1 MAVSRRYL
9 AVEGVDVV
17 ADGAWM
23 VREAS
28 LGLGEG
34 ETLALLGGPAAGKS
48 TLLQAIAGQRT
59 ASRGDVRLDDRSLAG
74 LGPRARLALGIAH
87 SGQRPALFRGLGIGQ
102 HLRLGHLPGRSPV
115 RGALARVLRLIPELA
130 GRLGQKVDELDR
142 AGARLVDVGRA
153 LMSAPWLLLLDEPSL
168 DLEPERVERLVG
180 ALAEEGVGVLL
191 AERFP
196 YPALRLAGAACL
208 MVSGRIVAEG
218 SAAEVAVD
226 SRLVPAC
233 TGELSL

>member
-1 MAVSRRYL
+1 MAVSPRQL
-9 AVEGVDVV
+9 AVEGLDVV
-17 ADGAWM
+17 VDSAWM

-28 LGLGEG
+28 LAIAEG

-48 TLLQAIAGQRT
+48 TLLETIAGQRA
-59 ASRGDVRLDDRSLAG
+59 ASRGGIRLDGRGLAG
-74 LGPRARLALGIAH
+74 LGPAALLALGIAH
-87 SGQRPALFRGLGIGQ
+87 CGQRPALFSGLAIGR
-102 HLRLGHLPGRSPV
+102 HLELGHLAGRS
-115 RGALARVLRLIPELA
+115 AARAAQAHVLRLIPELA
-130 GRLGQKVDELDR
+130 GRLGQKVDDLDR
-142 AGARLVDVGRA
+142 AAARLVDVGRA

-168 DLEPERVERLVG
+168 DLDAARVERLVR
-180 ALAEEGVGVLL
+180 ALADEGIAVLL

-196 YPALRLAGAACL
+196 YPALRLAGRACL

-218 SAAEVAVD
+218 GAAEVAVD